1 MSYSQWQEEVLR
13 VINYADVDVWRT
25 GIKRETQQDQ
35 VIWFDTRDARYTFI
49 NSAETR
55 FDDADFHVVDG
66 ECKEYHAHVTLDW
79 RRLMTMLFAEE
90 NVVRKR
96 LGSGTLSFWEYAE
109 QRIRN
114 ILRTYHHEER
124 WRLYH
129 HGDHPCLY
137 VHFPPRQFDPLS
149 INNLPTYWSTHSCD
163 IDAEPLHRYQW
174 GGYHPVHLGDYLKNG
189 RYKILHKLGWSGYS
203 TTDGS
208 ARNRAFVA
216 IKVCVSKTTQHS
228 RELAVLGAMAAARP
242 NQPGYQCLMTMQDY
256 FQIHGP
262 ARLSGMLAKVIAK
275 QTLTGLSFLHK
286 HNIAH
291 ADLHTRNLAF
301 TIPSIHDLHE
311 EHLLQKLGQPETG
324 RVQRTDR
331 KPLEPNLPAYLVR
344 PASYP
349 INIKSSFDTIK
360 IVHFGQSFFNN
371 DSPGAFH
378 TPLYYRAPEIIF
390 NDNVDHRVDL

>member
-1 MSYSQWQEEVLR
+1 M
-13 VINYADVDVWRT
+13 
-25 GIKRETQQDQ
+25 
-35 VIWFDTRDARYTFI
+35 
-49 NSAETR
+49 
-55 FDDADFHVVDG
+55 
-66 ECKEYHAHVTLDW
+66 
-79 RRLMTMLFAEE
+79 
-90 NVVRKR
+90 
-96 LGSGTLSFWEYAE
+96 TLSKISSHSRSIPSRRALAPIPSWRPPMPLRSFSSAP
-109 QRIRN
+109 IRPS
-114 ILRTYHHEER
+114 H
-124 WRLYH
+124 
-129 HGDHPCLY
+129 
-137 VHFPPRQFDPLS
+137 
-149 INNLPTYWSTHSCD
+149 CD

-203 TTDGS
+203 TV
-208 ARNRAFVA
+208 NRAFVA

-390 NDNVDHRVDL
+390 NDNVDHRILVSQMLEMSGDTIPDRWQKQWHAMNSKQLRDYEHRSLQSGFEEVYFDEEKKQDVSREDIIRVGVLVSSMIRLEPSVRASVNTVLQDAWFQAS